1 MTDDVLLRTVL
12 PSLCSA
18 TQGTFAVKDQSCEG
32 KRANS
37 FLLAFCSFIN
47 SFFRFLVP
55 WFLRLKWWLSVFV
68 NTAKVK
74 YAHMSFSLLLR
85 RIVVDSEMY
94 KM

>member
-1 MTDDVLLRTVL
+1 MMFFCELFL

-18 TQGTFAVKDQSCEG
+18 TQGTFAVKDQSCQG

-37 FLLAFCSFIN
+37 SLLAFCRFIN

-68 NTAKVK
+68 NTAKEK
-74 YAHMSFSLLLR
+74 YVHMSFSLLLS
-85 RIVVDSEMY
+85 RILVHNEMY